1 MTDTA
6 NINLGGRI
14 SIGTIVPLIV
24 SVRGEGGAYNPHLV
38 VLVKVTMNQQPDAG
52 QIVLTELSAGL
63 HLGSAATSTDNQ
75 LGARVHVNL
84 LREFRCRTLPGGPN
98 ECQIALR
105 FPLTQAQIALIEK
118 DRHAQPNHQFTAIL
132 TLEATPAWVVRTWNS
147 ALNPLSSVQQDA
159 ATQAKHP
166 ISFEM
171 GMHSLLAPFW
181 TTRIEDL
188 TVIVPA
194 SLWIENV
201 LPQLGMNT
209 LRLIEVAL
217 PRRGG
222 LIPDSA
228 IDFFETAL
236 RHFDVGLY
244 REAMESC
251 RDVRTAIERELGAT
265 EANPIGNIVAQRLGW
280 DTGIPQQTLLNAMWN
295 SFRIVTNEAHHLP
308 GGPRLLES
316 DARACL
322 HLAAILLEYV
332 GQLLS

>member
-14 SIGTIVPLIV
+14 SIGTIVPLIA
-24 SVRGEGGAYNPHLV
+24 SVRGEGGAFNPHLV
-38 VLVKVTMNQQPDAG
+38 VPLKVTMNQQPDAG
-52 QIVLTELSAGL
+52 QIILTELSAGL

-75 LGARVHVNL
+75 LGARVYVNL
-84 LREFRCRTLPGGPN
+84 LREFRCRTLPSGPN

-105 FPLTQAQIALIEK
+105 FPLTQAQIALMEK
-118 DRHAQPNHQFTAIL
+118 DRHAQLNHQFTAIL
-132 TLEATPAWVVRTWNS
+132 TLEATPAWMIRTWNS
-147 ALNPLSSVQQDA
+147 ALSPLSSVQPGTE
-159 ATQAKHP
+159 TQAQHP
-166 ISFEM
+166 VSFDL

-188 TVIVPA
+188 TVNVPA
-194 SLWIENV
+194 SSWIEKV

-217 PRRGG
+217 PQRGEP
-222 LIPDSA
+222 IHDAA

-236 RHFDVGLY
+236 RHFDLGLY
-244 REAMESC
+244 REAMASC

-265 EANPIGNIVAQRLGW
+265 EANPIGNVVAQRLGW
-280 DTGIPQQTLLNAMWN
+280 GAGMPQQALLNAMWN
-295 SFRIVTNEAHHLP
+295 AFRIVTNEAHHLP

-322 HLAAILLEYV
+322 HLTSVLLEYV
-332 GQLLS
+332 GQVLR